1 MKLELGNYEMDMIS
15 HEPLVYTL
23 KGVLTELE
31 CQHFI
36 NISSDKMKR
45 SSVSGYDERNKRK
58 DELDNRR
65 TSSSCWVTHDDNSIT
80 REVVERISKLV
91 QIPSSHSEAYQV
103 VHYENSQEYQPHLD
117 TFDPNN
123 QGYSPYLKNGGQRV
137 VTALAYLNDV
147 IEGGETVFPN
157 LDKSVTPE
165 KGKIV
170 IFHLCKK
177 GTYEPNPD
185 ALHGGKPVTK
195 GEKWAFNLWFREKE
209 VFKRS

>member
-45 SSVSGYDERNKRK
+45 SSVSGYDEKNKRK

-117 TFDPNN
+117 TFDPKPQNQEVQGPTPVINTSADGIQISGFLPKTAAMMRYITLFRGMQTN
-123 QGYSPYLKNGGQRV
+123 QGAHEQGQYL
-137 VTALAYLNDV
+137 
-147 IEGGETVFPN
+147 
-157 LDKSVTPE
+157 
-165 KGKIV
+165 
-170 IFHLCKK
+170 
-177 GTYEPNPD
+177 
-185 ALHGGKPVTK
+185 LH
-195 GEKWAFNLWFREKE
+195 
-209 VFKRS
+209 RS